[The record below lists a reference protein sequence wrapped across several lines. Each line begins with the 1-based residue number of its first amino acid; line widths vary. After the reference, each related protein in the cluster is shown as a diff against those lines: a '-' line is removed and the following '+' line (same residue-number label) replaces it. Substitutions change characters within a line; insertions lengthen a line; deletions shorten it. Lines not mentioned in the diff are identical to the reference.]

1 MQLLDQPAAICLCP
15 SLWGFDYNKA
25 PLAPPGIHVLAHD
38 KPNECGMLA
47 PHGAEGWYIDAA
59 SRILGLTA
67 LNSLL
72 QCVKYSVWEVCSVN

>member
-15 SLWGFDYNKA
+15 SPWGFDYNKA

-38 KPNECGMLA
+38 KPKECGMLA

-59 SRILGLTA
+59 MDHHRCYTVVVTKMNA
-67 LNSLL
+67 T
-72 QCVKYSVWEVCSVN
+72 